1 MTTYQPTSCIGVTV
15 MSKQRV
21 IDETQI
27 LQMHEGSVLAALHL
41 WQDGLIDLDVS
52 IDDEPHRIG
61 PALQAFTDILDRSIR
76 SRNQQ
81 IEDIENEPMDR
92 FRRRQI

>member
-1 MTTYQPTSCIGVTV
+1 

-27 LQMHEGSVLAALHL
+27 LQMHEGQARQLLNM
-41 WQDGLIDLDVS
+41 WQDGRIHLDY
-52 IDDEPHRIG
+52 DDTDNTEIIE
-61 PALQAFTDILDRSIR
+61 PALELLSTILDRSIR
-76 SRNQQ
+76 ARNQQ

-92 FRRRQI
+92 FRRRAVK